1 MSKQS
6 FYKKTGKRLFDVAT
20 ATIGLLLLWP
30 VLAVLALLVKFRSS
44 GPILFRQDRVGRG
57 GKVFR
62 IAKFRSMDVD
72 AEQRGLQI
80 TSAGDRRITPIGGIL
95 RRTKLDE
102 LPQLWN
108 VLRGEMSLVGPRPEV
123 PSYVQTYTTEQ
134 REVLSV
140 RPGLTD
146 PASIL
151 YREEEKL
158 LAGQADPESYYRE
171 IVLPAKLKLNLEYLS
186 RVSFVRDVFL
196 ILQTMTC
203 VLTPK
208 GTSTKDCSSAGLH
221 RCAQTWPATPNCSP

>member
-208 GTSTKDCSSAGLH
+208 GTSTKDCSSEYAH
-221 RCAQTWPATPNCSP
+221 RVQ

>member
-1 MSKQS
+1 VSKQS

-208 GTSTKDCSSAGLH
+208 GTSTKDCSSEYAH
-221 RCAQTWPATPNCSP
+221 RVQ